1 MLESDLGTR
10 PDQVR
15 GVAALVVAIAH
26 TWQTF
31 LYPLD
36 KDAVAFQIL
45 GGAAMWAVATFFL
58 LSGMLI
64 AMSISRRVTSGFSF
78 AAYIRARVLRIY
90 PPLIMA
96 VLVTLVCVGLIHALG
111 LYGSESYWLPGD
123 EAVSRERA
131 TVGWLE
137 TLSTITLTYKLV
149 PGTEAMLFNG
159 PLWSLVYE
167 FWFYVIAGLF
177 AAALANR
184 SRAAGIC
191 ILILCGWMV
200 LLAKPAVPFWVFG
213 AVWGMGFAA
222 GWWHERLRAVPPR
235 YLAVTGV
242 VFAVAAALVAGD
254 RLPSLLVSSYSG
266 IGQNL
271 FYIVM
276 SGAIA
281 AGMLLF
287 LIHGKGDGPVA
298 RALAFAGEFSYTLYV
313 VHFPLLMLL
322 LSLFRP
328 WVTPFGWTGHVGLA
342 LVCLALVIVVAERL
356 SLISERSYRLYR
368 LTKVQ
373 PAQ

>member
-1 MLESDLGTR
+1 MLESHLGTR

-36 KDAVAFQIL
+36 KDALAFQIL
-45 GGAAMWAVATFFL
+45 GGAAMWAVAAFFL

-64 AMSISRRVTSGFSF
+64 AMSISRRVTTGFNL
-78 AAYIRARVLRIY
+78 AAYLRARVRRIY
-90 PPLIMA
+90 PPLVMA

-123 EAVSRERA
+123 EAASRESA
-131 TVGWLE
+131 TVGLPE
-137 TLSTITLTYKLV
+137 TLFTLTLTYKLI
-149 PGTEAMLFNG
+149 PGSEAMLFNG

-184 SRAAGIC
+184 SRVAGAC
-191 ILILCGWMV
+191 VLILCVWMV
-200 LLAKPAVPFWVFG
+200 LVAKPTVPFWVFG

-222 GWWHERLRAVPPR
+222 GWWHERIVAMPGR
-235 YLAVTGV
+235 YLAVAGV
-242 VFAVAAALVAGD
+242 MFAAAAAVAAGD
-254 RLPSLLVSSYSG
+254 RLPSLLISAYSG
-266 IGQNL
+266 IGQHV

-276 SGAIA
+276 SGAIG
-281 AGMLLF
+281 AGMLFF
-287 LIHGKGDGPVA
+287 LIHGKDEGPVA
-298 RALAFAGEFSYTLYV
+298 SAFAFAGGFSYTLYV

-322 LSLFRP
+322 LSLLRP
-328 WVTPFGWTGHVGLA
+328 WVTPFGWAGHVGLA
-342 LVCLALVIVVAERL
+342 LASLALVLVVAERL

-368 LTKVQ
+368 PTRPQ